1 MTIPTPE
8 EMVAGL
14 IRKRAEIA
22 AIIEG
27 LQRQVKSAT
36 AQFDR
41 VEATIRIF
49 KPDLD
54 FGGLMFSPV
63 PPRHGA
69 FRGEVT
75 GILIATLREATE
87 PLSTAELTET
97 LMRARGLPVEDR
109 RLRRTMLGRV
119 GSSLNSLR
127 RKKGI
132 VSSMP
137 GPGQTLLWRLAET
150 RRALTRR

>member
-8 EMVAGL
+8 EMVEGL
-14 IRKRAEIA
+14 IQKRAEIA
-22 AIIEG
+22 AVIEG
-27 LQRQVKSAT
+27 LQRQVKAAT
-36 AQFDR
+36 ALFDR

-63 PPRHGA
+63 PPRHSA
-69 FRGEVT
+69 FRGEVV
-75 GILIATLREATE
+75 GILISTLREAKE

-97 LMRARGLPVEDR
+97 LMRARGLPVGDK

-137 GPGQTLLWRLAET
+137 GEGQMLLWRLERSGA
-150 RRALTRR
+150 RLPRK